1 MGLGL
6 LRQNPLR
13 SRADKAQQTA
23 AAIICQIAVE
33 INQTRN
39 PVMNA
44 EQSYIRNV
52 HSLSVYCI
60 AYIHLYSAS
69 CSAHQSE
76 ALPVR
81 ETQREESSLE
91 RTKRGTCVC
100 VCVCLSVCMY
110 VCVSICV
117 CLSVSVCE
125 CLSLSLSISLSPCL
139 RLSLS
144 LPVSYICISL
154 SVSPWLCHC
163 LCLYVTHTLTDRGL
177 RDKRITFSTHRHTHT
192 HVDGVLAKYSR
203 REALIIKPRP

>member
-117 CLSVSVCE
+117 CLRVSISFSVYFSLSLSPSLPVSACILYLYLSVCLSLAMS
-125 CLSLSLSISLSPCL
+125 LSLSLC
-139 RLSLS
+139 
-144 LPVSYICISL
+144 
-154 SVSPWLCHC
+154 
-163 LCLYVTHTLTDRGL
+163 
-177 RDKRITFSTHRHTHT
+177 HTHSHRPWT
-192 HVDGVLAKYSR
+192 
-203 REALIIKPRP
+203 PR